1 MRGARRAA
9 MPDSVVDW
17 WLSPRPR
24 APRVG
29 SSLERRRPVES
40 ESQRAVSLPP
50 KLLEIARDGNHG
62 LYATVSIG
70 GSRRQLDAAGSR
82 TDRAAGS
89 RTETAPRAA
98 VDGRGRGRRALS
110 HWTGERGARVA
121 NAVWRCTCG
130 PCVSRLVTNLLR
142 AYGLRPV
149 TKQMD
154 GIPDHSVRL
163 GGIPNGRVRMMAVE
177 DVKHWT
183 G

>member
-1 MRGARRAA
+1 MGMRGARRAA

-17 WLSPRPR
+17 WLSPRSR

-98 VDGRGRGRRALS
+98 VDGLGEDGVLYLIGQANVARAS
-110 HWTGERGARVA
+110 PTPFGAARVA
-121 NAVWRCTCG
+121 LVSPASSPTYCG
-130 PCVSRLVTNLLR
+130 RMGYVPSRS
-142 AYGLRPV
+142 
-149 TKQMD
+149 K
-154 GIPDHSVRL
+154 
-163 GGIPNGRVRMMAVE
+163 
-177 DVKHWT
+177 WT
-183 G
+183 ASLITACGSEGYQTVGYA